1 MVARK
6 YVTQDSFDAAVQE
19 NINEFDMTPEEAVKS
34 AVEEFEMQG
43 ADLSGIIRSA
53 AGGNIDSHPVALAVQ
68 RLTAAVQGAAS
79 ATGAAEEL
87 EAEAEA
93 CQELL
98 QVLRSA
104 DKEARAEAVT
114 VAIKAGAVRELLRS
128 HALSKEA
135 ETASRACLV
144 LSVLPILL
152 TTDDAREE
160 FSTANGVDALAD
172 ALDRWTGQHLR
183 PGSGDVIGAVAA
195 AIEAAAAKHEG
206 NKCAFVDAGVHAR
219 LIAAAATA
227 APGPTAGGSGAGD
240 PCPPLPS
247 PALAAICSA
256 LRSFATADDLR
267 PSTSR
272 AFQNGRTIANAGAL
286 EAMFNILQRENST
299 AATGGHPELVAAVCG
314 AMRRIA
320 VNDEICTEFA
330 DLGGLAATMQAV
342 RKGMGSA
349 AVSRTG
355 FGLLRQL
362 ANSDAIKNAIV
373 DQDGLELINTAVTAH
388 VGSSGPLE
396 QALGLLASLML
407 RNPGVAERAAA
418 AGCIDTVLDAMRAA
432 EAAGPRGFPDSA
444 TGAQWVQ
451 RQACMALRNM
461 VARNPELRPA
471 VLERGAEAFLRRA
484 KVAHP
489 ATSADV
495 GSAALRDLGF
505 DDYLT

>member
-19 NINEFDMTPEEAVKS
+19 NINEFDMTPDEAVKS

-43 ADLSGIIRSA
+43 ADLSGIIRST

-68 RLTAAVQGAAS
+68 RLAAAVQAATSAAGAAD
-79 ATGAAEEL
+79 EI
-87 EAEAEA
+87 EAEAGA

-98 QVLRSA
+98 QVLQSA
-104 DKEARAEAVT
+104 TKEARAEAVP

-128 HALSKEA
+128 HAVSREA
-135 ETASRACLV
+135 ETASRACLA

-152 TTDDAREE
+152 NTDDARED
-160 FSTANGVDALAD
+160 FSTANGVETLAD
-172 ALDRWTGQHLR
+172 ALDRWAGQHS
-183 PGSGDVIGAVAA
+183 GSGDVIGAAAA

-219 LIAAAATA
+219 LIAAAVTAT
-227 APGPTAGGSGAGD
+227 PGTPAGGSGVGD
-240 PCPPLPS
+240 PCPPLPA

-286 EAMFNILQRENST
+286 EAMFGILQRENST
-299 AATGGHPELVAAVCG
+299 AAAAGHPELVAAVCG

-349 AVSRTG
+349 AVSRSG

-373 DQDGLELINTAVTAH
+373 DRDGLELINSAVVAH
-388 VGSSGPLE
+388 IGSSGPLE

-461 VARNPELRPA
+461 VARSPELRPA

-489 ATSADV
+489 ATCADV